1 MSQSSASGGLNSSSS
16 DIAPTYPP
24 RYAPRYASTA
34 VLENFIT
41 IDDGSAAVD
50 H

>member
-24 RYAPRYASTA
+24 RYASTA